1 MFTYTLNSNS
11 GDIEIISND
20 WEYQAHRHLNDDS
33 DSRDMREGMNE

>member
-1 MFTYTLNSNS
+1 MFTYKLNSNS

-20 WEYQAHRHLNDDS
+20 WELEAHKHLNDDS

>member
-1 MFTYTLNSNS
+1 MFRYSLNSNS

-33 DSRDMREGMNE
+33 DTRDMREGMDE